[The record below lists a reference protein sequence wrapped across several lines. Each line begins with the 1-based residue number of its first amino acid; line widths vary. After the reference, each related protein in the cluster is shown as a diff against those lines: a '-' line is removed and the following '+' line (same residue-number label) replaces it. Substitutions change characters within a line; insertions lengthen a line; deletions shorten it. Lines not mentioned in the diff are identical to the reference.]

1 MDHAI
6 TITILT
12 DNDSFGVSCEDTSN
26 EVCDILQEAIHRIKA
41 NPYEVFSNGDVINLR
56 DSNGNT
62 VGDIR
67 YGVMD

>member
-6 TITILT
+6 TVTIIT
-12 DNDSFGVSCEDTSN
+12 DNDSFGVTCEQTSA
-26 EVCDILQEAIHRIKA
+26 EVCDILQEAIARIKA
-41 NPYEVFSNGDVINLR
+41 SPYEVFSNGDVINLR

-67 YGVMD
+67 YGVID